1 MEFRDAIHGFNEQPI
16 TKQILLDLLKE
27 YKRPYDKI
35 SELVRQGILQLVK
48 RGIYIPGPALKMA
61 APEPFL
67 LANHLLG
74 PSYVSMETA
83 LAYWGWIPEKVYEVS
98 SMTIR
103 SSMVYNTDAGR
114 YSYTHLP
121 LPYYSFGLQCVKL
134 TQKQAAMVATP
145 EKALC
150 DKIATTAGVLL
161 RSANQV
167 MELLIDDL
175 RIDEQQLGQIDV
187 RMISSWVAEA
197 PKKSSI
203 DMLVKTLSK

>member
-1 MEFRDAIHGFNEQPI
+1 MEFRDAIQDFSEQPI
-16 TKQILLDLLKE
+16 TRQILLDLLKE

-48 RGIYIPGPALKMA
+48 RGIYIPGPALNMA
-61 APEPFL
+61 VPEPFL

-83 LAYWGWIPEKVYEVS
+83 LAYRGWIPEKVYEIS

-103 SSMVYNTDAGR
+103 NSTLYNTDAVR

-121 LPYYSFGLQCVKL
+121 LPYYSFGLQYVEL
-134 TQKQAAMVATP
+134 TKKQTAMVATP

-150 DKIATTAGVLL
+150 DKIVTTAGVLL
-161 RSANQV
+161 RSTNQV
-167 MELLIDDL
+167 KEFLIDDM
-175 RIDEQQLGQIDV
+175 RIDEERLGQIDV
-187 RMISSWVAEA
+187 QVISSWATDA

-203 DMLVKTLSK
+203 DMLIKTLSR

>member
-1 MEFRDAIHGFNEQPI
+1 MEFRDAIQEFNEQPI
-16 TKQILLDLLKE
+16 TKQLLLDLLKG

-35 SELVRQGILQLVK
+35 SELVKQGILQLVK
-48 RGIYIPGPALKMA
+48 KGIYIPGPALKMA

-74 PSYVSMETA
+74 PSYVSMEAA
-83 LAYWGWIPEKVYEVS
+83 LAYWGWIPEKVFEIS

-103 SSMVYNTDAGR
+103 NSRVYDTSAGR

-121 LPYYSFGLQCVKL
+121 LPYCSFGLQRVEL
-134 TQKQAAMVATP
+134 TQKQIAIIAAP

-161 RSANQV
+161 RSMTQV
-167 MELLIDDL
+167 MEFLVDDL
-175 RIDEQQLGQIDV
+175 RIDEEWLGQIDV
-187 RMISSWVAEA
+187 RMISSWVADA

-203 DMLVKTLSK
+203 DMLIKTLSR

>member
-1 MEFRDAIHGFNEQPI
+1 MEFRDAIQDFKEQPI
-16 TKQILLDLLKE
+16 TKQILLDILKE

-48 RGIYIPGPALKMA
+48 RGIYIPGPTLKMA

-83 LAYWGWIPEKVYEVS
+83 LAYWGWIPEKVFEIS

-103 SSMVYNTDAGR
+103 NSTAYDTGTGR
-114 YSYTHLP
+114 YSYIHLP
-121 LPYYSFGLQCVKL
+121 LPYYSFGLQCMEL
-134 TQKQAAMVATP
+134 TQKQTAIVATP

-161 RSANQV
+161 RSTNQV
-167 MELLIDDL
+167 MEFLIDDL
-175 RIDEQQLGQIDV
+175 RIDEERLGQIDV
-187 RMISSWVAEA
+187 RVISSWVTDA

-203 DMLVKTLSK
+203 DMLIKTLSR